1 MNLIRRKKFKYLE
14 EHNKLSFCRK
24 MNMEEI
30 SGDLMKEDKNIMEA
44 YN

>member
-1 MNLIRRKKFKYLE
+1 MNLIRRKKLKYLE
-14 EHNKLSFCRK
+14 EHNKLSFWKK

-30 SGDLMKEDKNIMEA
+30 SGDLMKEDKKIMEA